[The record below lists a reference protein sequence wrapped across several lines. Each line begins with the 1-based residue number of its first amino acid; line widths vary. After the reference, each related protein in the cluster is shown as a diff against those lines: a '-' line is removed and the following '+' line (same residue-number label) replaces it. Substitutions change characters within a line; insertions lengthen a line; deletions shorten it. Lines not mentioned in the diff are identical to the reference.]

1 MKTNVK
7 RLFALAVSLVF
18 LLATMCCLTGCGNE
32 NWGFGSYTFTHCH
45 YNDGV
50 EGHCVKVDSWH
61 DNELGCEIHT
71 PNGGIYLSEGT
82 YQLFE
87 SEKTCAYCGE

>member
-18 LLATMCCLTGCGNE
+18 LLVTMCCLTGCGNE
-32 NWGFGSYTFTHCH
+32 NWGFGNYTFKHCH
-45 YNDGV
+45 INDGS
-50 EGHCVKVDSWH
+50 EGHCVTVDSWH
-61 DNELGCEIHT
+61 DNEMGCEIHT
-71 PNGGIYLSEGT
+71 PDGGIYLSEGT

-87 SEKTCAYCGE
+87 SAKTCPYCGE